1 MLKKMKF
8 TWLFSGLVLLNTKE
22 KRIMLCLGVV
32 ITISGLIETMAFGS
46 VIPFIAF
53 ILEPEKIEANKYYQ
67 YVFSYLSEP
76 SRDIVTYYWS
86 AFSLFLLIF
95 AIIKS

>member
-32 ITISGLIETMAFGS
+32 ITISSLIETMAFGS

-53 ILEPEKIEANKYYQ
+53 ILEQEKIVLAN
-67 YVFSYLSEP
+67 YLNFF
-76 SRDIVTYYWS
+76 YMGNNNWS
-86 AFSLFLLIF
+86 MSNVHHL
-95 AIIKS
+95 